1 VAGSIRSALHECC
14 TGDLLGPSI
23 HAPTARRRP
32 HHSDC
37 QFFGQTAHRGPSPL
51 ECPTPRDCRIGKNTF
66 CRTCPYR
73 ITVNNVCPGRM
84 LTDRLR
90 QGSNVRAWMAQ
101 GLEEKEVLSELA
113 KDIPLGRIGSP
124 EELGDLVA
132 FLASQQAGY
141 ITGTTIQID
150 GGIIQSIF

>member
-1 VAGSIRSALHECC
+1 
-14 TGDLLGPSI
+14 
-23 HAPTARRRP
+23 
-32 HHSDC
+32 
-37 QFFGQTAHRGPSPL
+37 
-51 ECPTPRDCRIGKNTF
+51 
-66 CRTCPYR
+66 
-73 ITVNNVCPGRM
+73 M

-124 EELGDLVA
+124 EELGDLVT